1 MYGSFTQNSRPIPR
15 LIPVAWM
22 DGIGWYDWAISLNKS
37 DLSNIPRHCNYLIKK
52 MSINIFCL
60 LQCNNVSRYTQ
71 FYHDRKYAKD
81 TISIK
86 LLKFN
91 GTFVTLSIIQSP
103 SFVTDDC
110 DFTSIRLIHRPSEQL
125 SEHYYYL
132 SQMLLMSL
140 SMFYFQFSFLWFLAK
155 P

>member
-1 MYGSFTQNSRPIPR
+1 M
-15 LIPVAWM
+15 
-22 DGIGWYDWAISLNKS
+22 
-37 DLSNIPRHCNYLIKK
+37 
-52 MSINIFCL
+52 

-81 TISIK
+81 AISIK

-110 DFTSIRLIHRPSEQL
+110 DFTSIRLIHRPSDQL
-125 SEHYYYL
+125 SEHYYCL
-132 SQMLLMSL
+132 SQMLTNESFHVLFSV
-140 SMFYFQFSFLWFLAK
+140 QFPVVSCKALDFES
-155 P
+155 